1 METYLNLEGVEC
13 LIITNADGTIWSG
26 LKSAY
31 DAEQA
36 AKEVNADE
44 AKAE

>member
-1 METYLNLEGVEC
+1 METYLNTEGQEC
-13 LIITNADGTIWSG
+13 VIVQNEDGTTWSG

-36 AKEVNADE
+36 AKEVKADE
-44 AKAE
+44 AETK

>member
-1 METYLNLEGVEC
+1 MELYKNTLGEDCVTIE
-13 LIITNADGTIWSG
+13 NADGSIWSG

-36 AKEVNADE
+36 AKEVKADE
-44 AKAE
+44 AETK